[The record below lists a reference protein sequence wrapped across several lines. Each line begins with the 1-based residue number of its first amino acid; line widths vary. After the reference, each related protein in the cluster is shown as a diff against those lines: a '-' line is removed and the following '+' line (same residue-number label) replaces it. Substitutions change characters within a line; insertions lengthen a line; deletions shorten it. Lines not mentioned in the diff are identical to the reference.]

1 MKRIGNLKA
10 GALSTVIVV
19 SALMMLVVMALVSL
33 WDMDM
38 LLFSRTQYLKS
49 QKADIESA
57 YLLYSTH
64 PDRFTQKETEL
75 TIFDDRPWSKVR
87 VERDRW
93 GLYELVSISVE
104 KPAFTRTKLM
114 GLREPC
120 AYGTG
125 FYHPENQMSI
135 TLAGNTNI
143 LTTAY
148 LPRNGFIYGQ
158 MNSEFFDGKELE
170 SAQMKPA
177 DTLFPVAPQ
186 EILAGVDSI
195 FSVQPF
201 SRLSAGNISVPFF
214 KSTPLILSA
223 GGDIYNCNLAGKVIV
238 VGDELTVDSTCRFSD
253 IIIICSS
260 LVVGKGFEGS
270 MQVFARDSVVVG
282 PNARLLSPSGIYA
295 SNRVRLSD
303 NTQVN
308 GYVIVNPLEEP
319 EVTKPNYVSARKSVV
334 RGFVYV
340 DGNAQL
346 QGIVSGSVFIKEA
359 MYYAFSGYYRGMI
372 HDFTLLENPGV
383 AYPIWLDQGK
393 RREAEWVK

>member
-1 MKRIGNLKA
+1 MKRIKNLKA

-19 SALMMLVVMALVSL
+19 SALMMLAVMALISL

-64 PDRFTQKETEL
+64 PDRFMQKETEL
-75 TIFDDRPWSKVR
+75 TIFDDRPSSKVEI
-87 VERDRW
+87 EREQW
-93 GLYELVSISVE
+93 GLYELVSVSVE

-114 GLREPC
+114 GLREPS
-120 AYGTG
+120 AYGAG
-125 FYHPENQMSI
+125 LYHRENQMSI

-158 MNSEFFDGKELE
+158 MNSEFFDGQETDP
-170 SAQMKPA
+170 AQMKPA
-177 DTLFPVAPQ
+177 DPLFPAASQ
-186 EILAGVDSI
+186 EILAGVDSM
-195 FSVQPF
+195 FSVHPTAQLFPG
-201 SRLSAGNISVPFF
+201 SMAVPFYN
-214 KSTPLILSA
+214 STPLVLSA
-223 GGDIYNCNLAGKVIV
+223 DGQIRNCDLAGKTIV
-238 VGDELTVDSTCRFSD
+238 VGDELTIDSTCRFRD
-253 IIIICSS
+253 IIFICSS
-260 LVVGKGFEGS
+260 LVVEEGFEGS
-270 MQVFARDSVVVG
+270 MQVFARDSVVVE
-282 PNARLLSPSGIYA
+282 PNVRLLYPSGIYA
-295 SNRVRLSD
+295 GDRVRLSD
-303 NTQVN
+303 STQVN

-319 EVTKPNYVSARKSVV
+319 EMTKPNYVSARKSIV

-340 DGNAQL
+340 NGNAQL
-346 QGIVSGSVFIKEA
+346 QGIVSGSVYVKEA
-359 MYYAFSGYYRGMI
+359 MYYGPSGYYRGMI

-393 RREAEWVK
+393 RRDAEWVK